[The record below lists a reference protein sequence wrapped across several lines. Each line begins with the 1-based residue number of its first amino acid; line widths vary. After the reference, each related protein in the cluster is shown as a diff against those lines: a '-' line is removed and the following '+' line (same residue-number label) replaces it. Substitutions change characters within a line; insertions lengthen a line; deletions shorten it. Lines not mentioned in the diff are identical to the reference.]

1 MPKKRLERRAE
12 WHFGDGAEYCNSCPE
27 ECADCPYQKNACQSL
42 EGWQAWNVAVQVSPQ
57 IRDRFPLQ
65 EAFILSDAL
74 GYRREAMAELL
85 PAISAGLTKAQIK
98 NKD

>member
-1 MPKKRLERRAE
+1 M
-12 WHFGDGAEYCNSCPE
+12 
-27 ECADCPYQKNACQSL
+27 
-42 EGWQAWNVAVQVSPQ
+42 AVQVSPQ

-65 EAFILSDAL
+65 DAFTLSDAL

-85 PAISAGLTKAQIK
+85 PAVSAGLTKAQIK